1 MRSELSQSR
10 PTCDPL
16 AERILLGDILDGS
29 IVKITAGS
37 DRLNFHPIRGALED
51 EGQKIDENA

>member
-1 MRSELSQSR
+1 M
-10 PTCDPL
+10 
-16 AERILLGDILDGS
+16 AHGERILLGDILDGS

-51 EGQKIDENA
+51 EGQKIDESA